1 MPKMKPLKFNCTDC
15 DCRFKAR
22 VSEKHI
28 NVVSCPQCGTA
39 LRYARDRG
47 LPVLRVAPIER

>member
-1 MPKMKPLKFNCTDC
+1 MPKMKPLKFNCTHC

-28 NVVSCPQCGTA
+28 NVVSCPQCTTA
-39 LRYARDRG
+39 LKYARDWS
-47 LPVLRVAPIER
+47 LPTLKIVPLER